1 LSTLKEQQSL
11 LFFIARP
18 LSLFVSASLSY
29 IICHKFC
36 KRDPTLHPNVYIPD
50 AFLEKI
56 QTILPAHLN
65 MEDFIASCQ
74 KPLRKSIRVNTLKIS
89 VEAFL
94 ERAETKGWKLSPVPW
109 CDTGFWIEAD
119 ESVVPLGN
127 TAEHMSGLFYI
138 QEASSM
144 MPVSALFMN
153 DESYDAVLDT
163 AAAPGSKTTQIAAL
177 MNNEGVLVAN
187 EYAASR
193 VKVLH
198 ANVERCGVRNAALSN
213 FDGRVFG
220 GWLPEQ
226 FDAVLLDAPCSGEG
240 TVRKDEDAM
249 KNWTQASVLDIAD
262 TQKDLIESAFH
273 ALKPG
278 GVMVY
283 STCTLS
289 TEENQQVCH
298 HLKETFGDA
307 VEFESLENLF
317 ENAEAALTEEGFLH
331 IFPQVYDCEGFF
343 VARIRKL
350 AAVEA
355 PEVKK
360 RMGKFPFAK
369 TSKKEST
376 EIAQQLQSALG
387 IKLPNDSSVWLRDKD
402 VWLFP
407 NALEPMIGELR
418 FSRMGIKIAEAHK
431 NGYRW
436 QHQVATALATGS
448 ESNAIELSIE
458 EAREWY
464 MGRDVRPQTIPEG
477 MKTGKGEVL
486 VTYQGAVIGLGK
498 WVSNRI
504 KNGLPRELVRDKNLF

>member
-1 LSTLKEQQSL
+1 
-11 LFFIARP
+11 
-18 LSLFVSASLSY
+18 
-29 IICHKFC
+29 
-36 KRDPTLHPNVYIPD
+36 LHANVYIPEE
-50 AFLEKI
+50 FLTHIESI
-56 QTILPAHLN
+56 MPSHLD
-65 MEDFIASCQ
+65 MASFVASCQ

-89 VEAFL
+89 IEDFL
-94 ERAETKGWKLSPVPW
+94 VRAKVKGWELEPVPW
-109 CDTGFWIEAD
+109 CETGFWITAD
-119 ESVVPLGN
+119 ETEAPLGN

-144 MPVSALFMN
+144 MPPSALFQGEEN
-153 DESYDAVLDT
+153 YQAVLDT

-177 MNNEGVLVAN
+177 MENRGVLVAN

-198 ANVERCGVRNAALSN
+198 ANIERCGVRNAALSN

-240 TVRKDEDAM
+240 TIRKDADAM
-249 KNWTQASVLDIAD
+249 KNWTYQSVVEIAD

-273 ALKPG
+273 ALKPN
-278 GVMVY
+278 GVLVY

-307 VEFESLENLF
+307 VEFESLESLF
-317 ENAEAALTEEGFLH
+317 DNAKATTTKEGFLH
-331 IFPQVYDCEGFF
+331 IFPQVYDSEGFF

-350 AAVEA
+350 ASVTP

-360 RMGKFPFAK
+360 RLGKFPFEKA
-369 TSKKEST
+369 SKKAHQEVA
-376 EIAQQLQSALG
+376 EQLLSALD
-387 IKLPNDSSVWLRDKD
+387 IELPSDTQVWTRDKD

-407 NALEPMIGELR
+407 NALEPMIGEFR
-418 FSRMGIKIAEAHK
+418 FSRMGIKIAETHK
-431 NGYRW
+431 KGYRW
-436 QHQVATALATGS
+436 QHQVATTLATGN
-448 ESNAIELSIE
+448 EANIVEFTIED
-458 EAREWY
+458 AREWF
-464 MGRDVRPQTIPEG
+464 MGRDVRPEDLS
-477 MKTGKGEVL
+477 GKGEVL
-486 VTYQGAVIGLGK
+486 VKYNGAIIGLGK
-498 WVSNRI
+498 WVGNRV

>member
-1 LSTLKEQQSL
+1 LIILKEQQSL

-94 ERAETKGWKLSPVPW
+94 ERTEAKGWKLSPVPW

-289 TEENQQVCH
+289 TEENQQVCQ

-343 VARIRKL
+343 VARIRKQ

-369 TSKKEST
+369 SKKEST

-407 NALEPMIGELR
+407 NALEAMIGELR

>member
-1 LSTLKEQQSL
+1 M
-11 LFFIARP
+11 
-18 LSLFVSASLSY
+18 
-29 IICHKFC
+29 
-36 KRDPTLHPNVYIPD
+36 HPNVYIPD
-50 AFLEKI
+50 AFLAKI

-65 MEDFIASCQ
+65 MEDFVASCQ

-89 VEAFL
+89 VDEFL
-94 ERAETKGWKLSPVPW
+94 LRAETKGWKLSPVPW
-109 CDTGFWIEAD
+109 CDTGFWIDAD

-153 DESYDAVLDT
+153 DEPFDAVLDT

-177 MNNEGVLVAN
+177 MNNQGVLVAN

-198 ANVERCGVRNAALSN
+198 ANIERCGVRNAALSN

-220 GWLPEQ
+220 GWLPER

-249 KNWTQASVLDIAD
+249 KNWTQESVLDIAD

-298 HLKETFGDA
+298 HLKESFGDA
-307 VEFESLENLF
+307 VAFESLEGLF
-317 ENAEAALTEEGFLH
+317 DNAQASLTDEGFLH

-355 PEVKK
+355 PKVKK
-360 RMGKFPFAK
+360 RMGKFPFTKA
-369 TSKKEST
+369 SGKEST
-376 EIAQQLQSALG
+376 EITKQLRTALDVE
-387 IKLPNDSSVWLRDKD
+387 LPHDSSVWLRDKD

-407 NALEPMIGELR
+407 DALEPMIGELR
-418 FSRMGIKIAEAHK
+418 FSRMGIKIAETHK

-448 ESNAIELSIE
+448 EANTVELTIE

-464 MGRDVRPQTIPEG
+464 MGRDVRPQQLSADT
-477 MKTGKGEVL
+477 KTGKGEVF
-486 VTYQGAVIGLGK
+486 VKYEGAIIGLGK